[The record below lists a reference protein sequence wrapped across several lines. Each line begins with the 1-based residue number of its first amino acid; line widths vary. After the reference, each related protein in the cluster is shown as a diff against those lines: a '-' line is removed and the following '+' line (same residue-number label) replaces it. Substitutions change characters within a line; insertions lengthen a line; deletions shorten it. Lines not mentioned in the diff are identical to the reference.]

1 MRALEGVAF
10 LQWCLPRLQLAWSGY
25 RKERRQVYKRL
36 RPRLESFE
44 LGSLAEYRNYLE
56 AHPDEWRVLD
66 TFCWISISRFYRDRS
81 VSQFLEHEVLPEL
94 ARQLLEKGER
104 ILRCWSLG
112 CASGEEPYSLSLL
125 WNLELQA
132 LFPTVRL
139 VILAT
144 DVDDQAIAR
153 AQRGCYPA
161 SSLKDLPGDWR
172 AKGFD
177 RTSQGFWL
185 KPEFREPVTL
195 FVQAIRQATPA
206 DPFHFVLCRYLVF
219 TYFEVPL
226 QREMLGRL
234 VERMDAGGALVVGKT
249 ERLPDG
255 EFGLIPWSRKE
266 GVYRRAAPAT

>member
-36 RPRLESFE
+36 RPRLESFG